1 MEELVYVLLNGER
14 GVAVYKNYNDAL
26 HDFFILEKTQPNS
39 HVQIEPINMF
49 DRSFLDDGGN

>member
-1 MEELVYVLLNGER
+1 MEDLVYVLLNGER
-14 GVAVYKNYNDAL
+14 GVAVYKKYNDAL
-26 HDFFILEKTQPNS
+26 HDFFTLDKTQPNS

>member
-14 GVAVYKNYNDAL
+14 GVAVYNNYNDAL
-26 HDFFILEKTQPNS
+26 HDFFILDKTQPKS

-49 DRSFLDDGGN
+49 DRSFLDDNS

>member
-14 GVAVYKNYNDAL
+14 AVAVYKNYNDAL
-26 HDFFILEKTQPNS
+26 HDFFILGKTQPNS

-49 DRSFLDDGGN
+49 DRSFLDDNS